1 VNPTP
6 SPTPIEVLIR
16 SGPAEWWQVL
26 AALGPLAILIGAVLA
41 AVISW
46 WTLRQRTAADALA
59 LAQRREADTGSL
71 KQKTE
76 ADSRAEWWRRTQW
89 AIDSALSIDPDRAK
103 VGLGLMEVL
112 AETAPGAE
120 ELRIISVAWED
131 PLDVAV
137 RQLAQEGIASAEP
150 VWSQRPGTAS
160 GGEPAEATGRKTV
173 HRPASYDR
181 GVQAAAAKLRLA
193 TDRRL
198 GHATPEWIR
207 TLAAEA

>member
-6 SPTPIEVLIR
+6 SPIEVLVR

-46 WTLRQRTAADALA
+46 WTLRQRTVADALA

-89 AIDSALSIDPDRAK
+89 AIDSSLSIDPDRAK
-103 VGLGLMEVL
+103 VGLGLMEIL

-137 RQLAQEGIASAEP
+137 RQLASEGIASTEP

-160 GGEPAEATGRKTV
+160 GGEPAEATARKTV
-173 HRPASYDR
+173 HRPASYDH

-198 GHATPEWIR
+198 GHTTPEWIR